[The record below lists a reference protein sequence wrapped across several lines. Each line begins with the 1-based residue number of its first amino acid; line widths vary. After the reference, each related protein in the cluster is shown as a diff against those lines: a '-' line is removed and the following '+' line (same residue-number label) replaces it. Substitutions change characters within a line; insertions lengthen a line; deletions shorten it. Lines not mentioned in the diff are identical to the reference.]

1 MVPTGDGHAPRQ
13 KVAQSGQSP
22 ANGRMQHSSREAQRR
37 HGLWG
42 SRVIWGGAML
52 LAACGARSGLPW
64 GESQPLGAAG
74 TPSVPRDLAATC
86 PDQPNGIYLLAWLTQ
101 EIHRFD
107 PTTLST
113 EPLGSVSCGENL
125 ASMEIARNGDA
136 YASSAVS
143 GRLYHI
149 NIPSLTCEE
158 TPFDPT
164 QLWGITFGLA
174 FVFDDSPAGET
185 LYVADRSTYG
195 TAVWLSVLDLSTYEL
210 RQVGLF
216 DPDNAA
222 SEITG
227 TGDGRL
233 YGLTNISGPNPQ
245 LRLLEVDPSTA
256 EATPIVSLP
265 PQGPVGPHDFTY
277 FEGDFY
283 FFIRELTLTPTLS
296 DEPMGSVTTVF
307 RYRLGNGA
315 PESIGTIEISV
326 LGAAVSSCAPS

>member
-1 MVPTGDGHAPRQ
+1 MVSAEDSHTSRQ
-13 KVAQSGQSP
+13 KVSQPSQSP
-22 ANGRMQHSSREAQRR
+22 TNGRMQHSSREAARR

-42 SRVIWGGAML
+42 SWVIRGVAVL

-64 GESQPLGAAG
+64 GESQPVGTAG
-74 TPSVPRDLAATC
+74 TPSVPRDLALTC

-101 EIHRFD
+101 EIYRFD
-107 PTTLST
+107 PATLST

-143 GRLYHI
+143 GRLYRI
-149 NIPSLTCEE
+149 NIPALTCEE
-158 TPFDPT
+158 TPFDHT
-164 QLWGITFGLA
+164 QLWGMTFGLA

-210 RQVGLF
+210 RQVGIF

-256 EATPIVSLP
+256 EATPIVPLP
-265 PQGPVGPHDFTY
+265 SQGPVGPQDFTY
-277 FEGDFY
+277 FEGSFY
-283 FFIRELTLTPTLS
+283 FFIRELTLSPPLS
-296 DEPMGSVTTVF
+296 DEPMESATTVF
-307 RYRLGNGA
+307 RYRLGDDA
-315 PESIGTIEISV
+315 PESIGTIEIRV